1 MANQYRTTDNQHE
14 YEQHE
19 VDARYIF
26 LISNKT
32 KKHVEQSVKEYSK
45 TQPILS
51 DCTST
56 LGIGTDLPSKDERA
70 PHFGLTEYYFPDV
83 LPPIPT
89 EEEQCEAE
97 FMLMLSRALPE
108 IRWDNQLIPPVIV
121 NVPF

>member
-1 MANQYRTTDNQHE
+1 MANHYRTTDNQHE

-19 VDARYIF
+19 VDSRYIF

-32 KKHVEQSVKEYSK
+32 KKHVEQSIKDYS
-45 TQPILS
+45 QPHPIS
-51 DCTST
+51 AYTTST
-56 LGIGTDLPSKDERA
+56 LAIGTDLPPKDERA
-70 PHFGLTEYYFPDV
+70 PHFGLMEYDFPDI

-89 EEEQCEAE
+89 EDEQCEAE
-97 FMLMLSRALPE
+97 IMFWLSSLKPE